1 MKRKRF
7 YLFMIFTLA
16 ALLCRAAD
24 VKFVSADGAWNVT
37 VSTDAV
43 TITPTDNTQATY
55 TVPQKVSNA
64 GGTEYAVT
72 AIGANAFK
80 GNTQLTDIDLTQAT
94 SLCRIGPSAFEGCTG
109 LTAITLPASLRY
121 IGPIGSM
128 TGASYCSC
136 FKGCTSLRTVTIAAG
151 GYLNTI
157 GEEAFS
163 GCTALTEL
171 VLPDVPDG
179 QKLVLCN
186 NMLLNC
192 TGLERVSFPSQTTY
206 TNYGDFMPFTGCT
219 ALKEVVFRGENGL
232 LTKSVVFTDQKE
244 SLEVLDLRG
253 TAHTSTS
260 NFTGFS
266 KLREVDLAST
276 TTIVGNSSFKNCTSL
291 TTVRLNEG
299 LTTIANE
306 AFRGCTALTSIT
318 IPASVKELGGGS
330 KGYIFADCTSL
341 EEVIFTA
348 PSQMEKMY
356 PGTFSGCTSLKEFN
370 FPRGERTGV
379 LDVWGNQ
386 FASCPLEKVNISRAV
401 KENPTG
407 GSLIQSA
414 NNTLREV
421 TWEDGAVYLGSLYEC
436 PNLTRLDMS
445 NTAID
450 SIGSDKTVVSINY
463 NPNLKEILFPP
474 TLKFICQNAFMFNTA
489 LEEVHLPKSIQFIGM
504 GAFHDCTALTTF
516 EIKDG
521 ADNTNIDYHFI
532 YNCSNLTTVKL
543 GEGVARM
550 ATCSFGGCT
559 SLESIQFPASL
570 SVIQGMQIEG
580 GQPLGMFEAVN
591 GNDVV
596 NCPNLKEVT
605 FAEGNTVSSL
615 PNGFYRGAPGL
626 TSISLPENVI
636 TLGGSAVAG
645 FQNLTSITIPNSLK
659 FIGPNFLADCPNVS
673 EVVLPEGTTTINTGF
688 LRNCYSITEL
698 RIPANVKSIYAREF
712 LSGCT
717 NLRKLYIDC
726 QPDALITKN
735 ADTYFNDD
743 YQRPF
748 ATSTSDAIE
757 RNFGG
762 DKHFTHLNNCEVY
775 VKDEDV
781 YQDFLNYTS
790 LMRDVLNQEDKE
802 VKLWERLDAESD
814 YNLCGSDNSDYEPE
828 SEEDMSDGAM
838 AWHCHNEDFIEADG
852 GYNNRYVYAQRV
864 GMQFSAPSVSA
875 TLEGGVSDPLPTVQ
889 FTLLQPENQ
898 HVTYTSSCPGVATVD
913 EEGNVTVHDGGKAII
928 TAHYAGE
935 AYLYMPDSCSYEVH
949 VAYPESAEVTIGSL
963 GITTYAASYP
973 LDFTN
978 LEEEYGLKAYV
989 VSSYDASTVYM
1000 VQVKETCKANTGLVI
1015 KGPAGQYT
1023 VPVVNVGRQYA
1034 NLLKAV
1040 PYTINLKPTEGDCT
1054 NLVLSAPNGTPSF
1067 HTTTGGNFGPHKSY
1081 LQVFT
1086 SVMNATN
1093 SANGLQLVF
1102 DDDTDGIDTVS
1113 TGQDHDVWFNLQGAR
1128 IAKPTQPG
1136 LYIHN
1141 GRKEVVK

>member
-7 YLFMIFTLA
+7 YLFTIFTLA

-43 TITPTDNTQATY
+43 TIAPVDNTLSTY

-151 GYLNTI
+151 GYLTSI

-171 VLPDVPDG
+171 VLPDVPEG
-179 QKLVLCN
+179 QKLALCN

-219 ALKEVVFRGENGL
+219 ALKEVVFREGNGL

-414 NNTLREV
+414 HNTLREV
-421 TWEDGAVYLGSLYEC
+421 TWEDGAVYIGSLYEC

-489 LEEVHLPKSIQFIGM
+489 LEEVHLPKSIQYIGM

-516 EIKDG
+516 EIEDG
-521 ADNTNIDYHFI
+521 ADKTNIIYHFI

-626 TSISLPENVI
+626 TSISLPENVT

-659 FIGPNFLADCPNVS
+659 YIGPNFLADCPNIS

-698 RIPANVKSIYAREF
+698 RIPANVKSIYAQEF

-790 LMRDVLNQEDKE
+790 LMRDVLTQEDKE

-814 YNLCGSDNSDYEPE
+814 YNLCGSDNDEYYPE
-828 SEEDMSDGAM
+828 AGDEDLSPHGM
-838 AWHCHNEDFIEADG
+838 AWHCHYEDFIEDDG

-963 GITTYAASYP
+963 DITTYAASYP
-973 LDFTN
+973 LNFTGM
-978 LEEEYGLKAYV
+978 EEQGLKAYV

-1015 KGPAGQYT
+1015 KGPAGQYI
-1023 VPVVNVGRQYA
+1023 VPVVNAGRQYA

-1040 PYTINLKPTEGDCT
+1040 PYTINLKPTEGNCT
-1054 NLVLSAPNGTPSF
+1054 NLVLSAPDGTPSF

-1113 TGQDHDVWFNLQGAR
+1113 TGQTHDVWFNLQGAR